1 MTGDRMIDAGMI
13 GGGYLA
19 HDLTLAWLD
28 LTLAWLDLTLAWLN
42 LTLAWLDLCVPHL
55 E

>member
-28 LTLAWLDLTLAWLN
+28 LTLAWLN